1 LQYRAEFASIIFMS
15 QLQYNEIRE
24 KKIIIYN
31 GEPCE
36 VVESHVARTQQR
48 KPQNQVKLKSLI
60 LGKTIAATFHVSESA
75 DEADITKRD
84 ITFLYHNKPA
94 RPRDT
99 SGAGG
104 VEYWFCDPTDKS
116 KRFKLDGALIGNAEK
131 FLKQNGNV
139 TALVWEDGSEDS
151 SVNSGL
157 GKIIKVTLPI
167 KMNFVVKVAPPA
179 VRGDTSKGGM
189 KVITLENGATLNAP
203 MFISE
208 GDMISVNTETGEY
221 VERI

>member
-1 LQYRAEFASIIFMS
+1 MS

-60 LGKTIAATFHVSESA
+60 SGRTIAATFHVSESA
-75 DEADITKRD
+75 DEADIIKRD

-94 RPRDT
+94 RNASHSD
-99 SGAGG
+99 AGG
-104 VEYWFCDPTDKS
+104 GEYWFCDPQDKS
-116 KRFKLDGALIGNAEK
+116 DRFKLDAILIGEGAK

-139 TALVWEDGSEDS
+139 TALVWENEEE
-151 SVNSGL
+151 NE
-157 GKIIKVTLPI
+157 KIIKVTLPI
-167 KMNFVVKVAPPA
+167 KMEFKVKEAPPA
-179 VRGDTSKGGM
+179 VRGDTSKSGM

-203 MFISE
+203 MFING
-208 GDMISVNTETGEY
+208 GDVIRVNTETGEY
-221 VERI
+221 VERV